1 MSRRRSAKERERER
15 ENEDVFFNMR
25 DIVHLVGK
33 KRKAFSKYIYIYL
46 SIHPSIGC
54 KHTQKGRRQSL
65 RVSQTGV
72 NRLRPSRRMKKRRA
86 SFPIGRRGEKRRR
99 SHFHIQRG
107 ISQRNCMWVPVEPVS
122 QLSLPNFF
130 LCASHAD
137 LSPGPVV
144 ETYSA
149 QMTFTLSPKRH
160 LPKEREIGEKK
171 EKKKRQSVPLL

>member
-1 MSRRRSAKERERER
+1 MPSRASSSIPAKCRGLRRRSAKERERER

-54 KHTQKGRRQSL
+54 KHTQKGKVWESL
-65 RVSQTGV
+65 RRGV

-122 QLSLPNFF
+122 LLLSTLFAQLLSLRISRGLEPRPSRRNVQRTNDVHFV
-130 LCASHAD
+130 S
-137 LSPGPVV
+137 
-144 ETYSA
+144 
-149 QMTFTLSPKRH
+149 
-160 LPKEREIGEKK
+160 
-171 EKKKRQSVPLL
+171 